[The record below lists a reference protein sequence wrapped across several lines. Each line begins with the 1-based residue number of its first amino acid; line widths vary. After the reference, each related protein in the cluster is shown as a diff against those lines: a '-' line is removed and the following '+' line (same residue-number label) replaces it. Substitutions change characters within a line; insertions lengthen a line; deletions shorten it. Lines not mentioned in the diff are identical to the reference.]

1 MSFERRGKTNY
12 EQQKGKQSGIF
23 KKLQKII

>member
-12 EQQKGKQSGIF
+12 EQQKGKQSRIR
-23 KKLQKII
+23 KNWQKII